1 MNSFQFTD
9 NKIKFKFN
17 KSYWIVVVI
26 FLIVFSLIFLA
37 TNWNSNDEIRTSIG
51 KIIIWFLIIY
61 IIKFGK
67 ILTYPIFWEIKFDS
81 KKLGIVNTNKYNIF
95 KYLFP
100 FKKNINRKEIKEF
113 AIINETIKEE
123 TLIKTKYKIKK
134 YIQLVVELENGKIF
148 KICSIDESDKES
160 IDDIFSIGE
169 LLSKKYNIELKN
181 KLENEIQ
188 QTNKQHAVQ
197 Q

>member
-26 FLIVFSLIFLA
+26 FLFVFSLIFLA

-51 KIIIWFLIIY
+51 QIIIWFLIIY

-67 ILTYPIFWEIKFDS
+67 ILTYPIFWEIKFYK

-113 AIINETIKEE
+113 AIINETIKEG

-148 KICSIDESDKES
+148 KILSIDESDKKS
-160 IDDIFSIGE
+160 LNDIFSIGE
-169 LLSKKYNIELKN
+169 LLSEKYNIELKN